1 MTSDSNAFLGTQP
14 MGRLMRKFA
23 VPCVVSLLFGALYN
37 IVDQIFIA
45 NADYLGSYG
54 NASNSV
60 VFPLTVIALAL
71 ATMLGDGCCALVSL
85 SLGAGH
91 RDDARRSVGTA
102 VVTLVLVSLV
112 LTAVYLIWPEQ
123 ILTMFGARVNAETFR
138 LSREYFFYI
147 ALGVPFYI
155 VGQALNPII
164 RSDGSPR
171 FAMLTLLAGALTNC
185 ALDPLFIYGFHWG
198 MMGAAVATVAGQIV
212 SAAMAVGYLFR
223 MKAVKLDR
231 DAFKPRVKLLSRILP
246 LGVTS
251 FLSQISIVL
260 SMAAVLNMAAKYGS
274 LDPIFGMEE
283 YAQIPAAVIGIVMKF
298 FQIVV
303 SISIG
308 MAAGCIPLIGY
319 NMGAGKPERVHE
331 LLVRLTVAE
340 LIVGI
345 IATLICEL
353 FPYPLIAIFG
363 AANES
368 VHYTNFAVRCIRL
381 FMLLTP
387 LACINKSTFI
397 FLQAMGKPVQST
409 LLSMLREVAFGV
421 GLPLLLPLFWG
432 LDGLIWFMTAA
443 DILTL
448 PVTIAAILSIRR
460 QLKALPA

>member
-1 MTSDSNAFLGTQP
+1 MNSDSNAFLGTQP

-60 VFPLTVIALAL
+60 VFPLSVIALAL

-155 VGQALNPII
+155 IGQALNPII

-251 FLSQISIVL
+251 FLSQIS
-260 SMAAVLNMAAKYGS
+260 SCC
-274 LDPIFGMEE
+274 PW
-283 YAQIPAAVIGIVMKF
+283 
-298 FQIVV
+298 
-303 SISIG
+303 
-308 MAAGCIPLIGY
+308 
-319 NMGAGKPERVHE
+319 
-331 LLVRLTVAE
+331 
-340 LIVGI
+340 
-345 IATLICEL
+345 
-353 FPYPLIAIFG
+353 
-363 AANES
+363 
-368 VHYTNFAVRCIRL
+368 
-381 FMLLTP
+381 TP
-387 LACINKSTFI
+387 C
-397 FLQAMGKPVQST
+397 
-409 LLSMLREVAFGV
+409 
-421 GLPLLLPLFWG
+421 
-432 LDGLIWFMTAA
+432 
-443 DILTL
+443 
-448 PVTIAAILSIRR
+448 
-460 QLKALPA
+460 

>member
-1 MTSDSNAFLGTQP
+1 MNTDSNAFIGTQP

-23 VPCVVSLLFGALYN
+23 LPCVVSLLFGALYN

-54 NASNSV
+54 NAANSV
-60 VFPLTVIALAL
+60 VFPLTVIALAV
-71 ATMLGDGCCALVSL
+71 ATMIGDGCCALVSL
-85 SLGAGH
+85 CLGAGE

-102 VVTLVLVSLV
+102 VVTLVITSLV
-112 LTAVYLIWPEQ
+112 LAAVYLIWPEQ
-123 ILTMFGARVNAETFR
+123 ILTLFGARVNAETFR

-185 ALDPLFIYGFHWG
+185 ALDPLFIYGLHWG
-198 MMGAAVATVAGQIV
+198 MMGAAAATVIGQIV

-223 MKAVKLDR
+223 MKAVRLDR
-231 DAFKPRVKLLSRILP
+231 DAFRPRMKLLSRILP

-251 FLSQISIVL
+251 FLSQIFIVL

-274 LDPIFGMEE
+274 LDPIFGLEE

-303 SISIG
+303 SIAIG

-331 LLVRLTVAE
+331 LLARLTAAE
-340 LIVGI
+340 LIVGA
-345 IATLICEL
+345 IAALISEL

-368 VHYTNFAVRCIRL
+368 VYYARFAVRCIRL
-381 FMLLTP
+381 FMALAP

-409 LLSMLREVAFGV
+409 LLSMLREVVFGV

-448 PVTIAAILSIRR
+448 PATVCAVVSIRR
-460 QLKALPA
+460 QLRALPA

>member
-1 MTSDSNAFLGTQP
+1 
-14 MGRLMRKFA
+14 
-23 VPCVVSLLFGALYN
+23 
-37 IVDQIFIA
+37 
-45 NADYLGSYG
+45 
-54 NASNSV
+54 
-60 VFPLTVIALAL
+60 
-71 ATMLGDGCCALVSL
+71 
-85 SLGAGH
+85 
-91 RDDARRSVGTA
+91 
-102 VVTLVLVSLV
+102 
-112 LTAVYLIWPEQ
+112 
-123 ILTMFGARVNAETFR
+123 
-138 LSREYFFYI
+138 
-147 ALGVPFYI
+147 
-155 VGQALNPII
+155 
-164 RSDGSPR
+164 
-171 FAMLTLLAGALTNC
+171 
-185 ALDPLFIYGFHWG
+185 
-198 MMGAAVATVAGQIV
+198 
-212 SAAMAVGYLFR
+212 
-223 MKAVKLDR
+223 
-231 DAFKPRVKLLSRILP
+231 
-246 LGVTS
+246 
-251 FLSQISIVL
+251 
-260 SMAAVLNMAAKYGS
+260 
-274 LDPIFGMEE
+274 MEE

-381 FMLLTP
+381 FMALTP

-443 DILTL
+443 DILTR
-448 PVTIAAILSIRR
+448 PVTIAAILSSRR

>member
-171 FAMLTLLAGALTNC
+171 FAMLTLLAGALTN
-185 ALDPLFIYGFHWG
+185 
-198 MMGAAVATVAGQIV
+198 
-212 SAAMAVGYLFR
+212 
-223 MKAVKLDR
+223 
-231 DAFKPRVKLLSRILP
+231 
-246 LGVTS
+246 
-251 FLSQISIVL
+251 
-260 SMAAVLNMAAKYGS
+260 
-274 LDPIFGMEE
+274 
-283 YAQIPAAVIGIVMKF
+283 
-298 FQIVV
+298 
-303 SISIG
+303 
-308 MAAGCIPLIGY
+308 
-319 NMGAGKPERVHE
+319 
-331 LLVRLTVAE
+331 
-340 LIVGI
+340 
-345 IATLICEL
+345 
-353 FPYPLIAIFG
+353 
-363 AANES
+363 
-368 VHYTNFAVRCIRL
+368 
-381 FMLLTP
+381 
-387 LACINKSTFI
+387 
-397 FLQAMGKPVQST
+397 
-409 LLSMLREVAFGV
+409 
-421 GLPLLLPLFWG
+421 
-432 LDGLIWFMTAA
+432 
-443 DILTL
+443 
-448 PVTIAAILSIRR
+448 
-460 QLKALPA
+460 